1 MREETTMTV
10 EILMARHGQLIP
22 VTHRDVFEGEME
34 GMIAA
39 EKEEFGDTEEAARR
53 ISVKARCRARN
64 CLRDAQRERKRK
76 VDLDPMLDAGVDFPS
91 VQGEPGE
98 DYEIAEVVAKI
109 DENLNEDELKLA
121 RLMRDGA
128 TEVEAAEAL
137 SLPRTTVEAQWKNLQ
152 AKMRRLMAKYA

>member
-1 MREETTMTV
+1 MTV
-10 EILMARHGQLIP
+10 EILMARHRQLIP

-39 EKEEFGDTEEAARR
+39 EKAEFGDTEEAARR

-91 VQGEPGE
+91 IQGEPGE

-109 DENLNEDELKLA
+109 DENLTKDELKLA
-121 RLMRDGA
+121 RIMRDGA
-128 TEVEAAEAL
+128 TEEDAAEAMA
-137 SLPRTTVEAQWKNLQ
+137 LPRETVRDRWKNLQ
-152 AKMRRLMAKYA
+152 AKMRRLMERYS